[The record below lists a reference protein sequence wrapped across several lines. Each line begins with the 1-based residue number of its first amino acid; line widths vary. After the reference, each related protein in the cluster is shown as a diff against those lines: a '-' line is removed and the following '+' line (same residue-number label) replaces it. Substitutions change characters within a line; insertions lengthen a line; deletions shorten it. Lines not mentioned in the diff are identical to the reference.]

1 MSAWAS
7 DDLASV
13 IIRPNVEFAGWG
25 QGIIKAW
32 NPDTFENV
40 IQYRGSLH
48 ENLPVASGL
57 EALTYQPGD
66 VVMLSRWKPSDGGG
80 VTLRIGAGGRV
91 IVPGLGAAAAAIAPM
106 RTRLAQQIAADVLAD
121 RIHIGFLAGAGTRHS
136 TNYGDLTPISVP
148 GPGPSVTAEITS
160 GSAIVMLSCR
170 MDAHLG
176 PGTSNT
182 GFMSFEVSGATSIA
196 AQDGGYEL
204 GLSGP
209 DSAGVGVGPICA
221 SRVRAI
227 GGLNPGVHTFT
238 AKFRTGF
245 DSTSAVTFSSL
256 EIVVIAL

>member
-1 MSAWAS
+1 MSFAS

-13 IIRPNVEFAGWG
+13 MVAPDREFVGFA
-25 QGIIKAW
+25 QGIIRQW
-32 NPDTFENV
+32 DPSTFANV
-40 IQYRGSLH
+40 VRVRGSDLSD
-48 ENLPVASGL
+48 LPVASGV
-57 EALTYQPGD
+57 EALTYRPGN
-66 VVMLSRWKPSDGGG
+66 V
-80 VTLRIGAGGRV
+80 VTLTKWRPGSGSGAAQYWIGNSGRV
-91 IVPGLGAAAAAIAPM
+91 IIPGPDAAEEAIAPM
-106 RTRLAQQIAADVLAD
+106 RTSLAQQIAAEVLAD
-121 RIHIGFLAGAGTRHS
+121 RIHIGFLAGVGTRHS

-148 GPGPSVTAEITS
+148 GPGPSVTADVTS

-176 PGTSNT
+176 TGTSNT

-209 DSAGVGVGPICA
+209 DSAGVGVGPISA

-227 GGLNPGVHTFT
+227 AGLNPGENTFT
-238 AKFRTGF
+238 AKFRTGS